1 MPASA
6 RLQFTQ
12 RLLIAAVLSLLTACA
27 STPTPQNVAITA
39 PEPRDKLYR
48 PKLSVGDDV
57 GETLVM
63 LSFSGGGTRA
73 AALSYGVMQEL
84 RDTLVESNGKT
95 VRVLDEIDTIS
106 SVSGGSFTA
115 AYYGAFRE
123 DLFRSYETDF
133 LRRNVQGDL
142 IGSLFN
148 PANWFRSGSRTDR
161 AAEYYD
167 KHIFR
172 GATFEDIAQQ
182 GPPFIDINAT
192 DLSTGSR
199 FTFTQELFDLI
210 CTDLG
215 VYPLSRAV
223 TASSA
228 VPVAF
233 PTVILKNHAD
243 QCDVNNTPHWQVL
256 AAAEPAT
263 YAQEELVSSLKSY
276 RDADRRPFIHL
287 VDGGI
292 ADNLGLR
299 AVVDRVEGLGAG
311 GAKLLERSNIR
322 NVLVILVNAEVHRDM
337 QIDTSPT
344 SPSGRTVVGATT
356 AAQMNRYNQ
365 ETLDSVRRNIA
376 EYEATAQRAN
386 APIGFY
392 FAEVNF
398 SRIKGER
405 LSRIFNSLPTSLALD
420 DEEVDWLIA
429 AGRKLLREDPEFQR
443 FKANNNA
450 ELVEGAMSNEDI
462 CRLSPTGDCNPNNL

>member
-1 MPASA
+1 MTSA
-6 RLQFTQ
+6 TSSRMLRQIGALYIT
-12 RLLIAAVLSLLTACA
+12 ALLTACA
-27 STPTPQNVAITA
+27 GTPTPDNLAISA
-39 PEPRDKLYR
+39 PEPKDLLYR
-48 PKLSVGDDV
+48 PRLSVGDDI

-84 RDTLVESNGKT
+84 RDTLVDSNGKKI
-95 VRVLDEIDTIS
+95 RVLDEIDTIS

-123 DLFRSYETDF
+123 DLFSNYESDF

-148 PANWFRSGSRTDR
+148 PGNWFRSGSRTDR

-172 GATFEDIAQQ
+172 NATFEDIAVQ
-182 GPPFIDINAT
+182 GPPYIDINAT

-215 VYPLSRAV
+215 EYPLSRAV

-243 QCDVNNTPHWQVL
+243 QCDVSETPHWQVL
-256 AAAEPAT
+256 AQAKPET
-263 YAQEELVSSLKSY
+263 YAQQELVSSLKSY
-276 RDADRRPFIHL
+276 RNAEKRPFIHL

-311 GAKLLERSNIR
+311 GSKLLERSNVR

-344 SPSGRTVVGATT
+344 SPSGRTVVSATT
-356 AAQMNRYNQ
+356 SAQMNRYNQ

-376 EYEATAQRAN
+376 EYEATAKRAN
-386 APIGFY
+386 APVRFY
-392 FAEVNF
+392 FSEVNF

-405 LSRIFNSLPTSLALD
+405 LSRIFNALPTSLALE

-450 ELVEGAMSNEDI
+450 ELVEGAMGNEDI